1 MNWNKAAD
9 LMGYEP
15 VEEVLNRCTTC
26 EHSSCAECTTC
37 GPTYKNY
44 KEVKE
49 DHGERIRK
57 VLEHTGETNMDN
69 NQFPESGKMMDK
81 PLKNWTLGEIQDY
94 CSGHS
99 ECPTKCPFRN
109 MCDLGPSPDV
119 WDLEG
124 ASRFTQQEVERAK
137 AIMVLFP
144 YAIEVVKAPS
154 GSVSVPGASLTL
166 STEYFPSIQPG
177 QSYTLD
183 EIIGGA
189 E

>member
-1 MNWNKAAD
+1 MKFRNKKGKILHSSASLWGHILNDIKKMSPHEAAR
-9 LMGYEP
+9 LMGYEV
-15 VEEVLNRCTTC
+15 VEDDCVDSRR
-26 EHSSCAECTTC
+26 H
-37 GPTYKNY
+37 
-44 KEVKE
+44 KE
-49 DHGERIRK
+49 
-57 VLEHTGETNMDN
+57 ETNMDN

-81 PLKNWTLGEIQDY
+81 PLKDWTLGEIQDY

-119 WDLEG
+119 WDLEE